1 MSTHSEELWGGR
13 RKLSSQKCY
22 GDYLI
27 TWPDNTNCGG
37 GLWGHAPVW
46 AIQNNSKNALKIEE
60 ID

>member
-1 MSTHSEELWGGR
+1 MSTRSEELWGGR
-13 RKLSSQKCY
+13 RKVSSQKCY

-46 AIQNNSKNALKIEE
+46 AI
-60 ID
+60 